1 MRDGKKRK
9 RYPFLLGTTSYIIPD
24 DIVPNVKMLAPL
36 VDDIELV
43 LFESSSFSNIPS
55 DDCINELR
63 ALADDNGCGYTV
75 HLPIDRK
82 AGDPD
87 RKVREGFRDEAC
99 RIIDLTRR
107 LSPRAWVLHL
117 EGIEKDS
124 GITDVSDW
132 QDWCKE
138 TVSELVDRA
147 ENSHLIAI
155 ENLSYPAEWNIP
167 LVSSF
172 NTSYCLDIGH
182 LWLQSDVCWEDLCTA
197 LLPGTSVV
205 HLHGVHQKRDH
216 LSLAAAD
223 RAQLIAF
230 LIMLKD
236 FAYRG
241 VLTMEIFGEKEFYE
255 SMEVIDRLWE
265 ILL

>member
-1 MRDGKKRK
+1 MRDGKKRNK
-9 RYPFLLGTTSYIIPD
+9 YPFLLGTTSYIIPD

-55 DDCINELR
+55 EDNINKLC

-87 RKVREGFRDEAC
+87 KKVREEFRDEAC

-117 EGIEKDS
+117 EGIEKGS
-124 GITDVSDW
+124 GIADVSNW

-138 TVSELVDRA
+138 TVSELVSRT
-147 ENSHLIAI
+147 ENSQLIAI

-182 LWLQSDVCWEDLCTA
+182 LWLQPDVSWESLCTA

-205 HLHGVHQKRDH
+205 HIHGVHKKKDH
-216 LSLAAAD
+216 LSLAAGD
-223 RAQLIAF
+223 REQLIS
-230 LIMLKD
+230 LLMLLKEA
-236 FAYRG
+236 AYRG
-241 VLTMEIFGEKEFYE
+241 VLTVEIFSEKDFNE
-255 SMEVIDRLWE
+255 SMKVIDRLWE